1 MARRNRNR
9 ALVREA
15 EQALNNFK
23 YEVAS
28 ELGINYNGDLGN
40 LTSRQNGYVGGIMVK
55 KMIAQAEAAMAG
67 KTGQVTT
74 Q

>member
-23 YEVAS
+23 YKVAS